1 MATFLLHEA
10 TPHGPTRR
18 EKAWQSGN
26 LALIEPITQD
36 AAPAAGPPK
45 GTRLT
50 RLLSIAV
57 LSLLAGPV
65 LAQPAP
71 APPRPEARPEV
82 RQDTA
87 TPAPDRSTEHTLSL
101 PGRAPLRFT
110 ATVST
115 VRLSNDAG
123 AAQADLVLTSFVAP
137 GTGRPVTFAVNGGPG
152 ASSAWLNLGA
162 LGPWRLPIGD
172 AAPSP
177 ALPPVLVD
185 NAETWLPFTDL
196 VFIDPAGTGYSR
208 VLGGDDARRRLFSV
222 DGDVSSIA
230 EAIRRWLESNN
241 RLASPKFIAGE
252 SYGGFRGP
260 RLARALRGEQGV
272 GVAGLVLVSPVLDF
286 GGRQNELD
294 PLNWVARLPSMAA
307 AAGAAPDRATLREAE
322 EYAAGD
328 YLLDLVRG
336 ESDRAAVARASERV
350 AALTGLDPALVR
362 RRAGRVD
369 LNTFLRERGSHAP
382 GEPPRIASAYDAT
395 ITIPDP
401 FPAAA
406 NDNAPDPVL
415 TGLRAPMTSAA
426 IALYASRLN
435 WRPEAGRRYE
445 ILSDSVNRAWDY
457 GRGGRPESVGSLR
470 VSMALDPAFRVLV
483 VHGLYDLVTPYF
495 ASKLLLDQLPPLG
508 PDGQVRLRAYPGGHM
523 FYSRD
528 ASRAAFTADAE
539 ALIGAAPGTPPP
551 PATPAPATGTP
562 AAPATR

>member
-1 MATFLLHEA
+1 M
-10 TPHGPTRR
+10 
-18 EKAWQSGN
+18 
-26 LALIEPITQD
+26 
-36 AAPAAGPPK
+36 
-45 GTRLT
+45 T
-50 RLLSIAV
+50 RLLPLA
-57 LSLLAGPV
+57 LLALLAGPV
-65 LAQPAP
+65 LAQPAS
-71 APPRPEARPEV
+71 APPRPESGQQA

-87 TPAPDRSTEHTLSL
+87 APTPDRSTEHTLSL
-101 PGRAPLRFT
+101 PGRTPFRFT

-115 VRLSNDAG
+115 VRLANDAG
-123 AAQADLVLTSFVAP
+123 APQADLVLTSFTSP
-137 GTGRPVTFAVNGGPG
+137 GDNRPVTFAVNGGPG

-162 LGPWRLPIGD
+162 LGPWRLPMGD
-172 AAPSP
+172 GAPSP
-177 ALPPVLVD
+177 VTPPIPVD
-185 NAETWLPFTDL
+185 NTETWLPFTDL

-222 DGDVSSIA
+222 DGDVSSLA
-230 EAIRRWLESNN
+230 EAIRRWLDANN
-241 RLASPKFIAGE
+241 RLVSPKFIAGE

-260 RLARALRGEQGV
+260 RLVRALRQEQGV
-272 GVAGLVLVSPVLDF
+272 GVSGLVLVSPVLDF

-307 AAGAAPDRATLREAE
+307 AAAAAPGRAALREAE

-369 LNTFLRERGSHAP
+369 LGTFLRERGSHAP

-395 ITIPDP
+395 VTMPDP

-406 NDNAPDPVL
+406 NDNAPDPLL
-415 TGLRAPMTSAA
+415 TGLRAPLTSAA
-426 IALYASRLN
+426 AGLYAGRLN
-435 WRPEAGRRYE
+435 WQPEAGRRYE
-445 ILSDSVNRAWDY
+445 VLNESVNRAWDY

-470 VSMALDPAFRVLV
+470 VSLALDPAFRVLV

-508 PDGQVRLRAYPGGHM
+508 PIGQVRLRAYPGGHM

-539 ALIGAAPGTPPP
+539 ALIGAAAGTPPP
-551 PATPAPATGTP
+551 PTTPLPAGGTP
-562 AAPATR
+562 FAPATR

>member
-1 MATFLLHEA
+1 M
-10 TPHGPTRR
+10 
-18 EKAWQSGN
+18 
-26 LALIEPITQD
+26 
-36 AAPAAGPPK
+36 
-45 GTRLT
+45 TRLIPFA
-50 RLLSIAV
+50 LLA
-57 LSLLAGPV
+57 LLAGPV

-71 APPRPEARPEV
+71 APRPEARQES
-82 RQDTA
+82 A
-87 TPAPDRSTEHTLSL
+87 APAPDRSTEHTLSL

-110 ATVST
+110 AAVST
-115 VRLSNDAG
+115 IRLTNDAN
-123 AAQADLVLTSFVAP
+123 APQADIVLTSFVAP
-137 GTGRPVTFAVNGGPG
+137 GENRPVTFAVNGGPG

-162 LGPWRLPIGD
+162 MGPWRLPMGD
-172 AAPSP
+172 GAPSP

-222 DGDVSSIA
+222 EGDVSSLA
-230 EAIRRWLESNN
+230 EAIRRWLEANN
-241 RLASPKFIAGE
+241 RLASPKYIAGE

-260 RLARALRGEQGV
+260 RLARALRQEQGV
-272 GVAGLVLVSPVLDF
+272 GIAGLVLVSPVLDF

-307 AAGAAPDRATLREAE
+307 AASAALDRAALREAE
-322 EYAAGD
+322 EYASGD

-369 LNTFLRERGSHAP
+369 LGTFLRERGSHAP

-406 NDNAPDPVL
+406 NNQAPDPLL
-415 TGLRAPMTSAA
+415 TGLRAPLTSAA
-426 IALYASRLN
+426 IIMYARRLN
-435 WRPEAGRRYE
+435 WQPEAGRRYDVLNE
-445 ILSDSVNRAWDY
+445 TTNRAWDY
-457 GRGGRPESVGSLR
+457 GRGGRPESLGSLR

-539 ALIGAAPGTPPP
+539 ALIGAAAGTPPP
-551 PATPAPATGTP
+551 PATPPPAAGTP